1 MEYIYL
7 SWYDIPEI
15 VVPIVNSL
23 IARKLLNQGIL
34 VVKLKSS
41 LRKFYSSH
49 GDLVNRY
56 GISVSQMATAMLLFV
71 IKISS
76 LPNLWL
82 AIDIFTRLTGRVHAL
97 VEKELLTFQDHMISP
112 SFLWIRIV
120 QCLATVVLLVIFCLL
135 IFCSTLRGRLLS

>member
-1 MEYIYL
+1 M
-7 SWYDIPEI
+7 
-15 VVPIVNSL
+15 NSL

-56 GISVSQMATAMLLFV
+56 GISVSQMATAMLLFCNQNIV
-71 IKISS
+71 PSKSMTCHRHFYKT
-76 LPNLWL
+76 N
-82 AIDIFTRLTGRVHAL
+82 RTGACTSRVGIAYLSGSHDFPL
-97 VEKELLTFQDHMISP
+97 V
-112 SFLWIRIV
+112 FLWIRIV